1 MENYDNIS
9 EFQLSVISEIGNVGA
24 GNAATALS
32 DILADRVMMSVPELR
47 VIDVT
52 NMTTILGG
60 PESEVVGILVNMT
73 DDVEGMLLFLLNKDF
88 IGMLIKVLLDK
99 DIKDFDEISEMD
111 MSAIKEIG
119 NILAGAYV
127 NAIATMT
134 NLNIW
139 LSPPQ
144 VAVDM
149 VGAILSYPAA
159 QFGMMGD
166 KLLFIEEDFMSGDET
181 IKSHLLIM
189 PDMKS
194 LRKILSSLGVDE

>member
-1 MENYDNIS
+1 MQNYEHFSD
-9 EFQLSVISEIGNVGA
+9 FQLSVISEIGNVGA

-32 DILADRVMMSVPELR
+32 DILADRVGMSVPELR

-52 NMTTILGG
+52 SMTTILGG
-60 PESEVVGILVNMT
+60 PEVEVIGILVNMT

-88 IGMLIKVLLDK
+88 VGMLIKVLLGKEINDFE
-99 DIKDFDEISEMD
+99 DINELD
-111 MSAIKEIG
+111 MSAIMEIG

-134 NLNIW
+134 GLGIW

-144 VAVDM
+144 VAIDM

-159 QFGMMGD
+159 QFGQMGD
-166 KLLFIEEDFMSGDET
+166 KLLFIEEDFISGDET

-189 PDMKS
+189 PDLKS
-194 LRKILSSLGVDE
+194 LEKILGSLGVDA